1 MYKTYLVSKTGTYIS
16 ADRPRSKKN
25 VNSISSI
32 EMAIKI
38 ISSELKEVFYS

>member
-16 ADRPRSKKN
+16 ANRPHSKKN
-25 VNSISSI
+25 VNSINSI
-32 EMAIKI
+32 EMTIKL